1 LLRASRRRD
10 AGSNGV
16 FRTTQERRSV
26 MIRYVALT
34 AAGLCMSLISSL
46 ALAQAEPAPP
56 PPPVEEQQVESEALP
71 APEVRQRDA
80 DGAIQREEARRERR
94 RAEVERQ
101 RREFEREDG
110 RAARERDRVERRH
123 REIERFFRRPI
134 PPPGPGIDPDSAWL
148 GVQLSPVPAALA
160 HHLNL
165 ADNGVMIANIFE
177 GSPADQSGLDRY
189 DIVIRADGEPAPG
202 GVEAVQRFS
211 EIV

>member
-1 LLRASRRRD
+1 
-10 AGSNGV
+10 
-16 FRTTQERRSV
+16 
-26 MIRYVALT
+26 
-34 AAGLCMSLISSL
+34 
-46 ALAQAEPAPP
+46 
-56 PPPVEEQQVESEALP
+56 
-71 APEVRQRDA
+71 
-80 DGAIQREEARRERR
+80 
-94 RAEVERQ
+94 
-101 RREFEREDG
+101 
-110 RAARERDRVERRH
+110 ERDRIERRH

-211 EIV
+211 EIVRDKKPGDTLELTVIRRGQEAAFTVQLGEPPRDWRRLRLK